1 MSDPLP
7 MRLNDANARRLLR
20 EIAQDSSNVIFT
32 AHARKRMKERKI
44 TSMQV
49 LACLQGGVVTEPV
62 ALDIHQCRKLTLTH
76 RVAGNNMEVAVE
88 IDLPKRAIVITV
100 I

>member
-49 LACLQGGVVTEPV
+49 LACLQGVS
-62 ALDIHQCRKLTLTH
+62 
-76 RVAGNNMEVAVE
+76 
-88 IDLPKRAIVITV
+88 
-100 I
+100 